1 MNALKPT
8 SIRSASVA
16 AIVALIVVLLA
27 WSLSTGTSSI
37 RLGFAAVI
45 TLPLVAFLPALVR
58 SRRRGYAALT
68 LCLVPYLVGALTEL
82 VANPGAR
89 TWAAVTLLLAFTLF
103 VLAIVFLRLT
113 RSVASVDAPSG

>member
-1 MNALKPT
+1 MSTLEPT
-8 SIRSASVA
+8 RIRSASVI

-27 WSLSTGTSSI
+27 WSLSTGMSSF
-37 RLGFAAVI
+37 RLGVAAAV
-45 TLPLVAFLPALVR
+45 TLPLIVFVPALVR

-89 TWAAVTLLLAFTLF
+89 TWAAITLLLAFALF

-113 RSVASVDAPSG
+113 RSVASVDAASG